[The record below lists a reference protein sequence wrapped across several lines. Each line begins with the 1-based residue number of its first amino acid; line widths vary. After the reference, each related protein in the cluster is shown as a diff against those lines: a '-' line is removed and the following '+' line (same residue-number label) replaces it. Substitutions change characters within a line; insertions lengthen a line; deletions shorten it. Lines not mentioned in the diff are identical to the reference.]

1 MENKSSKLFRF
12 FIFLLI
18 VLHLPQMANA
28 AGKKPSG
35 SGTSSSP
42 YLIVEAE
49 NLRWFADQVNKEGGG
64 GICAKL
70 VNDINL
76 DDLYSNELMIGTSD
90 NPFWGEFDGDNHTI
104 SGVRLYDVIHWGPN
118 SCLYEGGLFGC
129 IKAPSGTTAVVKNLT
144 VEGALT
150 KAAYETTYY
159 IGGVIGIAYGNV
171 DVSNVISRVNITI
184 GKNSKYAHCGGIV
197 GSAEWFDPKKQDGK
211 LNVRDCINYGT
222 INVSCA
228 ENCGGIVGYIR
239 EGSITDCLNVGN
251 ITNSEE
257 GTTGGILGYVNT
269 TDFSMTRCL
278 NVGTVSAENAYSVY
292 YAKKGTIGEASD
304 LFYKSGV
311 GGKAL
316 EAIEASESGLKNGI
330 VAFQLR
336 NGNWGQSIGINSVND
351 AYPIPNKTDYKV
363 YQYTTQGGGLY
374 FHNNITSTIPTGDFT
389 TTIETTEQYKV
400 NHIRIGD
407 TRSFTVTFGA
417 GKYISS
423 SILLNGKPCY
433 PNSRDGNVYTFSYT
447 VELNN
452 VFSINLQD
460 IGCTVNL
467 NQSTGTIN
475 VADNILGSTET
486 FTVTPKTGYYIK
498 DATIHGSTIAGTAV
512 SGKTDGTKS
521 FSFTVKESNTVT
533 INTAAIA
540 CTTTLNQ
547 TTSTLNV
554 KDNILG
560 STETFTAT
568 PKAGYYIKNATIN
581 GTTSTGKAVS
591 GKTDGTKSF
600 SFTVKESNTV
610 TINTA
615 AISCTTTLNQSTG
628 TIDLADN
635 IIGSTETFTVTPK
648 AAWRIKDATINGET
662 IAGTATSGKT
672 DGSKTFSFT
681 VKENNTVI
689 INMTQH
695 NFVDG
700 VTHSAVADRENEY
713 VYYERTFTHTDWQA
727 LFIPFSMSYDDW
739 KGYGSV
745 AELSMVSGSESDLTL
760 TWKTLGEGST
770 IEAGKPYIFKP
781 NSASYIVIELLST
794 TLKAASCARSV
805 TVQAAD
811 GTIITLSG
819 TFDGK
824 SDMKT
829 SGAYALQGG
838 AFKKASS
845 DDAVLKPQRIYLT
858 ISPGVSTKSVPA
870 SISCDVVNQ

>member
-251 ITNSEE
+251 ITNSED

-269 TDFSMTRCL
+269 TAFSMTRCL
-278 NVGTVSAENAYSVY
+278 NVGTVSAEDAYSVY
-292 YAKKGTIGEASD
+292 YAKKGTIGEASE
-304 LFYKSGV
+304 LLYKSGV

-316 EAIEASESGLKNGI
+316 EAIEVSESELKNGK
-330 VAFQLR
+330 VAFQLW
-336 NGNWGQSIGINSVND
+336 NSNWGQSIGNNSVND
-351 AYPIPNKTDYKV
+351 AYPIPNKRDYKV
-363 YQYTTQGGGLY
+363 YHTDYTSDY
-374 FHNNITSTIPTGDFT
+374 YYNYITSTVPTGDFT
-389 TTIETTEQYKV
+389 TTIETAADYSK
-400 NHIRIGD
+400 NGIRIGD
-407 TRSFTVTFGA
+407 TRSFTVTGNA
-417 GKYISS
+417 GSGKYIKSVKH
-423 SILLNGKPCY
+423 NGKTLY
-433 PNSRDGNVYTFSYT
+433 ASKINDEWIYSYT
-447 VELNN
+447 VALNN
-452 VFSINLQD
+452 EFEITTAN
-460 IGCTVNL
+460 IGCTTKL
-467 NQSTGTIN
+467 NQSTGTIDLSDN
-475 VADNILGSTET
+475 VPGDTET
-486 FTVTPKTGYYIK
+486 FTVTPKAGYYIK
-498 DATIHGSTIAGTAV
+498 DATINGSTIAGTIV
-512 SGKTDGTKS
+512 SSKTDGTKS
-521 FSFTVKESNTVT
+521 FSFTVGQTNTVT
-533 INTAAIA
+533 INTEAIA

-568 PKAGYYIKNATIN
+568 PKAGYYIKNANLN

-615 AISCTTTLNQSTG
+615 AISCTTTLNQSTC

>member
-1 MENKSSKLFRF
+1 
-12 FIFLLI
+12 
-18 VLHLPQMANA
+18 MANA

-292 YAKKGTIGEASD
+292 YAKNGTIGEASD

-533 INTAAIA
+533 
-540 CTTTLNQ
+540 
-547 TTSTLNV
+547 
-554 KDNILG
+554 
-560 STETFTAT
+560 
-568 PKAGYYIKNATIN
+568 
-581 GTTSTGKAVS
+581 
-591 GKTDGTKSF
+591 
-600 SFTVKESNTV
+600 
-610 TINTA
+610 
-615 AISCTTTLNQSTG
+615 
-628 TIDLADN
+628 
-635 IIGSTETFTVTPK
+635 
-648 AAWRIKDATINGET
+648 
-662 IAGTATSGKT
+662 
-672 DGSKTFSFT
+672 
-681 VKENNTVI
+681 
-689 INMTQH
+689 
-695 NFVDG
+695 
-700 VTHSAVADRENEY
+700 
-713 VYYERTFTHTDWQA
+713 
-727 LFIPFSMSYDDW
+727 
-739 KGYGSV
+739 
-745 AELSMVSGSESDLTL
+745 
-760 TWKTLGEGST
+760 
-770 IEAGKPYIFKP
+770 
-781 NSASYIVIELLST
+781 
-794 TLKAASCARSV
+794 
-805 TVQAAD
+805 
-811 GTIITLSG
+811 
-819 TFDGK
+819 
-824 SDMKT
+824 
-829 SGAYALQGG
+829 
-838 AFKKASS
+838 
-845 DDAVLKPQRIYLT
+845 
-858 ISPGVSTKSVPA
+858 
-870 SISCDVVNQ
+870 